1 MVASGRT
8 KWIVLGILLNW
19 HLLVSILVGQ
29 VLSDF
34 NGTGTLASLQISK
47 KGKNMKDIGDV
58 ISTAPF
64 SLLVW
69 CMYTLN
75 GRAHYM
81 LLLPDQV
88 SHFIFPLK
96 HT

>member
-1 MVASGRT
+1 M
-8 KWIVLGILLNW
+8 
-19 HLLVSILVGQ
+19 
-29 VLSDF
+29 
-34 NGTGTLASLQISK
+34 
-47 KGKNMKDIGDV
+47 KGIGDV

-75 GRAHYM
+75 GMAHSV

-96 HT
+96 HKHT